1 MAGKLPKGW
10 RRIELHEVA
19 EINPRADRLSATDKL
34 TFLAMA
40 DVSESGGVL
49 NQTVVTARDA
59 SVNGYTRFRRGD
71 LLCAKITPCFENGKG
86 ADTASLVTEQG
97 FGSTEFHVVRAGA
110 AILPR
115 LLHQII
121 QSIEFRRRG
130 ERFMTGSA
138 GQKRV
143 PVDFIEEYG
152 ITLPPLDEQRRIV
165 AVLDAW
171 DRQLALTQAR
181 HMASSSRYD
190 GLLQQFMRPVELRRA
205 PGWRRVL
212 MADAF
217 SERDERSDALP
228 LLAITGNGGVV
239 PRDSLDRRDTASEDK
254 SKYKVIRKGDI
265 GYNTMRMWQ
274 GVFGLSRY
282 NGIVSPA
289 YTVITPNTDV
299 IDAAFAAHLFAHPRV
314 VHMFHRY
321 SQGLVDDTLMLK
333 FPHFSEIRLPLPDL
347 WTQKAI
353 AKAMDA
359 VQLEIG
365 KRAELVQAVER
376 QKRGLMQLLL
386 SGEKRL
392 LRDLPGMEA
401 AA

>member
-1 MAGKLPKGW
+1 MAAFARRPIGEVIEFSQYGLSLAASATGTHSIVGMKDIQDGRVRVDEHVRVTLSEAEAGRFLLQPGDVLLNRTNSNELVGKCAIFDRTREAVFASYLVRLRFRSDQIVPAFANYYLNSEFGQSQLKVLATRG
-10 RRIELHEVA
+10 VSQA
-19 EINPRADRLSATDKL
+19 NINPS
-34 TFLAMA
+34 TF
-40 DVSESGGVL
+40 
-49 NQTVVTARDA
+49 
-59 SVNGYTRFRRGD
+59 
-71 LLCAKITPCFENGKG
+71 
-86 ADTASLVTEQG
+86 
-97 FGSTEFHVVRAGA
+97 A
-110 AILPR
+110 AHFTI
-115 LLHQII
+115 
-121 QSIEFRRRG
+121 
-130 ERFMTGSA
+130 
-138 GQKRV
+138 
-143 PVDFIEEYG
+143 PV
-152 ITLPPLDEQRRIV
+152 PPLDEQRRIV

-171 DRQLALTQAR
+171 DRQLALTQSR

-205 PGWRRVL
+205 SGWRRVL

-228 LLAITGNGGVV
+228 LLAITSADGVV

-254 SKYKVIRKGDI
+254 SNYKVIRKGDI

-314 VHMFHRY
+314 IHMFHRY

-353 AKAMDA
+353 AKALDA